1 MKKDDIEKLFSSLED
16 FSKTPPDNLWS
27 GIEEKLD
34 FPKNKKRVAAFWW
47 PLAACFVV
55 GLGLLGTF
63 YFHSNPENSLIN
75 APIQQGNGVVN
86 QSRSTDSVEGK
97 KNVEKQEEILIP
109 NKNADSRITNSNS
122 SDKEKENKNAVA
134 ENSVSHSNKNQVTTS
149 NKDAVTTIG
158 NKNTAVLEN
167 KTESKTEN
175 KTSTVANN
183 NNHLGQENKLA
194 TVDKTEKEK
203 TLPDAKVKENLAG
216 NDLQENALAALVKEQ
231 SKKEKIAEVEDKWSL
246 QVFAGVNSSQNLK
259 NQKSLGNTIESQ
271 NGHSYGVKT
280 NYKLNKR
287 WAVSTG
293 LKVSELGQKVANV
306 SYVNS
311 ATTLVNIQKLPS
323 AAAPQERGHISNNA
337 NYQFIPNTSDSSAK
351 NMMSSTFYETGNL
364 SQKVQYLEM
373 PMEISYALLNKGKA
387 RINMNTG
394 GFVGKVISNQVLLN
408 DSSIGENSDVNDVVF
423 GTVLSSTLQ
432 YELFKKTKVF
442 VEPGMNYYTQPV
454 QNQNFNQ
461 FQLIFNF
468 GLNVSF

>member
-34 FPKNKKRVAAFWW
+34 FPKNKKRIAAFWW
-47 PLAACFVV
+47 PLAACLVV

-75 APIQQGNGVVN
+75 APIEQGNGVVN
-86 QSRSTDSVEGK
+86 QSRSTDSVERK
-97 KNVEKQEEILIP
+97 ENLEKQEEILVP
-109 NKNADSRITNSNS
+109 NKNVDSRITNSHS

-134 ENSVSHSNKNQVTTS
+134 ENQVSHSNKNQFTS
-149 NKDAVTTIG
+149 TNSVATIG
-158 NKNTAVLEN
+158 NKNTAVLE
-167 KTESKTEN
+167 SKAEN
-175 KTSTVANN
+175 KAPMTVNN
-183 NNHLGQENKLA
+183 NNNLEKENKLA
-194 TVDKTEKEK
+194 SADKTEKEK
-203 TLPDAKVKENLAG
+203 TTPDSKIKENLAVT
-216 NDLQENALAALVKEQ
+216 NLEENALAALVKEQ

-311 ATTLVNIQKLPS
+311 ATTLVNIQKAPL

-337 NYQFIPNTSDSSAK
+337 NYQFIPNAGDSSAK

>member
-1 MKKDDIEKLFSSLED
+1 MKKDDIEKIFSSLED
-16 FSKTPPDNLWS
+16 FSKTPPDHLWA

-34 FPKNKKRVAAFWW
+34 FPQKKKRVAFWW
-47 PLAACFVV
+47 PLAACLVV

-63 YFHSNPENSLIN
+63 YFQSNSENSLIN
-75 APIQQGNGVVN
+75 APIEQGNGVVN
-86 QSRSTDSVEGK
+86 QSRSSTDSVVDKEENQEKHQGK
-97 KNVEKQEEILIP
+97 VIP
-109 NKNADSRITNSNS
+109 NGKVDSRVANSNS
-122 SDKEKENKNAVA
+122 SDKEEENNNAVA
-134 ENSVSHSNKNQVTTS
+134 EKSVFHSNKNQVVTA
-149 NKDAVTTIG
+149 NNGAVTTIG
-158 NKNTAVLEN
+158 NKNTAVLEY
-167 KTESKTEN
+167 KTEN
-175 KTSTVANN
+175 KVPTEVKNN
-183 NNHLGQENKLA
+183 NNFGQENKLA
-194 TVDKTEKEK
+194 TADKTEKGK
-203 TLPDAKVKENLAG
+203 ITPDAKVKENPATVNLE
-216 NDLQENALAALVKEQ
+216 ENALAALVKEQ
-231 SKKEKIAEVEDKWSL
+231 SKKEKIAAVEDKWSL

-271 NGHSYGVKT
+271 KGHSYGVKT
-280 NYKLNKR
+280 NYKLNRR

-293 LKVSELGQKVANV
+293 LKVSELGQQVANV

-311 ATTLVNIQKLPS
+311 AKSLVNISNEPLNT
-323 AAAPQERGHISNNA
+323 PQEKGNITTNSNYLFIANSSNRAQNA
-337 NYQFIPNTSDSSAK
+337 I
-351 NMMSSTFYETGNL
+351 SSTFYQTGNL

-394 GFVGKVISNQVLLN
+394 GFVGTVISNKVLLN

>member
-16 FSKTPPDNLWS
+16 FSKMPPDNLWK
-27 GIEEKLD
+27 GIEEKLN
-34 FPKNKKRVAAFWW
+34 FPESKKRTAYYWW
-47 PLAACFVV
+47 PLAACLVI

-63 YFHSNPENSLIN
+63 YFHSNSENHLIN
-75 APIQQGNGVVN
+75 APIQQENGVVN
-86 QSRSTDSVEGK
+86 QSRSIDAAKPEN
-97 KNVEKQEEILIP
+97 NVDKTQ
-109 NKNADSRITNSNS
+109 NDKVNNRVSNS
-122 SDKEKENKNAVA
+122 SLSNKEKEETQTLTKTTISNL
-134 ENSVSHSNKNQVTTS
+134 NKNQIATIS
-149 NKDAVTTIG
+149 NSNL
-158 NKNTAVLEN
+158 NKGIIAGTVKQDNSLMVN
-167 KTESKTEN
+167 KTEDNQQTLNRKEEN
-175 KTSTVANN
+175 FVPQNKVA
-183 NNHLGQENKLA
+183 
-194 TVDKTEKEK
+194 TIDKSEKEK
-203 TLPDAKVKENLAG
+203 TVTESKVKENSPIV
-216 NDLQENALAALVKEQ
+216 DSEENALAALVKEQ

-271 NGHSYGVKT
+271 KGHSYGVKT

-293 LKVSELGQKVANV
+293 LKVSQLGQQVANV

-311 ATTLVNIQKLPS
+311 AKSLVNVAIQPLS
-323 AAAPQERGHISNNA
+323 SPQMKGGISNNA
-337 NYQFIPNTSDSSAK
+337 NYQFVPNMDNSSAK
-351 NMMSSTFYETGNL
+351 SAMSSSLYEKGNL
-364 SQKVQYLEM
+364 SQTVQYLEM
-373 PMEISYALLNKGKA
+373 PMEVSYSVFNKGKA

-408 DSSIGENSDVNDVVF
+408 DSSIGENQDVNDVVF

>member
-34 FPKNKKRVAAFWW
+34 FPKNKKRIAAFWW
-47 PLAACFVV
+47 PLAACLVV

-75 APIQQGNGVVN
+75 APIEQGNGVVN
-86 QSRSTDSVEGK
+86 QSRSTDSVERK
-97 KNVEKQEEILIP
+97 ENLEKHEEILVP
-109 NKNADSRITNSNS
+109 NKNVDSRITNSNS

-134 ENSVSHSNKNQVTTS
+134 ENQVSHSNKNQVTPTNS
-149 NKDAVTTIG
+149 VATIG

-167 KTESKTEN
+167 KAEN
-175 KTSTVANN
+175 KAPMTVNN
-183 NNHLGQENKLA
+183 NNNLEKENKLA
-194 TVDKTEKEK
+194 SADKTEKEK
-203 TLPDAKVKENLAG
+203 TTPDSKIKENLAVT
-216 NDLQENALAALVKEQ
+216 NLEENALAALVKEQ
-231 SKKEKIAEVEDKWSL
+231 SKKEKIAEVDDKWSL

-306 SYVNS
+306 SYVNP
-311 ATTLVNIQKLPS
+311 ATTLVNIQKAPL

-337 NYQFIPNTSDSSAK
+337 NYQFIPNAGDSSAK

>member
-1 MKKDDIEKLFSSLED
+1 MKNDDIEKLFSSLED
-16 FSKTPPDNLWS
+16 FSKIPPDDLWK

-34 FPKNKKRVAAFWW
+34 NPIKKKEFPFWW
-47 PLAACFVV
+47 CMAASLVV
-55 GLGLLGTF
+55 GLGLLATF
-63 YFHSNPENSLIN
+63 YFNSNQMNSLIKI
-75 APIQQGNGVVN
+75 PVEHENGMVN
-86 QSRSTDSVEGK
+86 QLRSMDSLEHENAMQEEKVIKEIQDK
-97 KNVEKQEEILIP
+97 RFAKSNLTNENKNEKQEKLRQSSGII
-109 NKNADSRITNSNS
+109 NSNKS
-122 SDKEKENKNAVA
+122 QVSQWRKEEITAITKNNPSVLVHQNENKTQAQVKGNEDIVQENKIVA
-134 ENSVSHSNKNQVTTS
+134 ENKKIEEKSIPDT
-149 NKDAVTTIG
+149 
-158 NKNTAVLEN
+158 
-167 KTESKTEN
+167 
-175 KTSTVANN
+175 
-183 NNHLGQENKLA
+183 
-194 TVDKTEKEK
+194 KEK
-203 TLPDAKVKENLAG
+203 QNLAAT
-216 NDLQENALAALVKEQ
+216 DLQENALATLVKEKDKE
-231 SKKEKIAEVEDKWSL
+231 KKEKTAVVEDKWSL
-246 QVFAGVNSSQNLK
+246 QLFAGINNSQNLK

-271 NGHSYGVKT
+271 KGLTYGVKT

-293 LKVSELGQKVANV
+293 IKVSELGQQVANV

-311 ATTLVNIQKLPS
+311 ATTLVNIQKLFS
-323 AAAPQERGHISNNA
+323 VAVTQERGNISNNA
-337 NYQFIPNTSDSSAK
+337 NYQFITNTNSSSAK

-408 DSSIGENSDVNDVVF
+408 NSSIGENSDVNDVVF
-423 GTVLSSTLQ
+423 GTILSSTLQ
-432 YELFKKTKVF
+432 YELFNKTKVF